1 MTPERMAELV
11 ARWVRLYT
19 RDLPTSIAQRRVDE
33 IGADLHDHIAHE
45 RANGISDRRIA
56 LGIASR
62 MVRGLAADAAWRGHQ
77 AKVAARP
84 STREETMKVNKAVS
98 RSAVRVAVGVA
109 LILSLPLVAM
119 LITDEVVWS
128 LADFLAA
135 GVFLAAI
142 GVVIELAV
150 KRVGNLALAICIAAV
165 GVLAGVFGEADDAP
179 GLVLLGIV
187 LIVCACA
194 LGVRTRT
201 RAAQHGQ

>member
-11 ARWVRLYT
+11 AWVRLYT
-19 RDLPTSIAQRRVDE
+19 RDLPTPIAQRRVDE

-84 STREETMKVNKAVS
+84 STREETMKVSKAVS
-98 RSAVRVAVGVA
+98 RSAVRVAIGVA

-119 LITDEVVWS
+119 LITDEVVCWRTS
-128 LADFLAA
+128 LPPEPGGDRRRDRA
-135 GVFLAAI
+135 GGEKGGEFTGDLH
-142 GVVIELAV
+142 
-150 KRVGNLALAICIAAV
+150 RRRRRPR
-165 GVLAGVFGEADDAP
+165 GVFGRPTTPLASCSWAS
-179 GLVLLGIV
+179 
-187 LIVCACA
+187 CSSSAR
-194 LGVRTRT
+194 VRS
-201 RAAQHGQ
+201 A